1 MCHDPV
7 LLISSVKEVMNF
19 LRNQIFTEQLLL
31 DFVLIFCSLI
41 ILLIV
46 FILIFLYR
54 KTKHNHRKIFL
65 QKKFNNFLG
74 EIAICESEKELTAI
88 LFHPAHQNILHQFRQ
103 NSFDKNLLIDELAET
118 SKQFRGS
125 TMYNIQWLFEKMEL
139 EKELLKNLNSSK
151 WHKKAKAI
159 QHLAY
164 LHQKNR
170 LKDIFLFVDHKN
182 ILVRREAQIAIVKL
196 TGFSGL
202 EFLNVVR
209 HPISDWQQLRLIQEL
224 SGATSEKFGNISLW
238 LQSKNESVVNFAL
251 RLVEIYQQFDY
262 YDEVKECLSHPSM
275 SICER
280 AIITL
285 NNIGNETTPDLL
297 IKYFPGYDASLQIQI
312 LKILQADGN
321 ENHLPFLFSLINHPD
336 DSFKLE
342 AAKAILNINPASIE
356 KMKLLIDEFS
366 YPWNIILPQIKMQT
380 SL

>member
-1 MCHDPV
+1 MCHDPI
-7 LLISSVKEVMNF
+7 LLINGVKEAVNF
-19 LRNQIFTEQLLL
+19 LRKQIFTEQLLL

-74 EIAICESEKELTAI
+74 EIAICESEEELTQVF
-88 LFHPAHQNILHQFRQ
+88 LHPAHQRILHQFGQ
-103 NSFDKNLLIDELAET
+103 NSFDKNLLINELAET

-125 TMYNIQWLFEKMEL
+125 TMDNIQWLFEKMEL
-139 EKELLKNLNSSK
+139 EKELLKNLNSNK

-159 QHLAY
+159 QQLAY

-170 LKDIFLFVDHKN
+170 IEDIFPLVNHKN
-182 ILVRREAQIAIVKL
+182 ILVRREAQITIVKF
-196 TGFSGL
+196 TGFEGL

-209 HPISDWQQLRLIQEL
+209 HPISEWQQLRLIQEL
-224 SGATSEKFGNISLW
+224 SDHTSEKFGNISLW

-251 RLVEIYQQFDY
+251 HLVEIYRQYDY
-262 YDEVKECLSHPSM
+262 YDEVKECLSHSSL
-275 SICER
+275 SICKR
-280 AIITL
+280 AVMTL
-285 NNIGNETTPDLL
+285 SHINNETTPDLL
-297 IKYFPGYDASLQIQI
+297 INFFPGYDASLQIEI

-321 ENHLPFLFSLINHPD
+321 ESHLPFLFSLINHPD

-366 YPWNIILPQIKMQT
+366 YPWNIILPQIKTQT

>member
-1 MCHDPV
+1 MCHDPI
-7 LLISSVKEVMNF
+7 LLINGVKGVMNF
-19 LRNQIFTEQLLL
+19 LRKQVFTEQLLL

-46 FILIFLYR
+46 FILIFFYR

-74 EIAICESEKELTAI
+74 EIAICESEEELTQVF
-88 LFHPAHQNILHQFRQ
+88 FHPDHQRILHQLGQ
-103 NSFDKNLLIDELAET
+103 NSFDKNLLINELAET

-125 TMYNIQWLFEKMEL
+125 TMDNIQWLFEKMEL
-139 EKELLKNLNSSK
+139 EKELLKNLNSNK

-159 QHLAY
+159 QQLAY

-170 LKDIFLFVDHKN
+170 IEDIFPLVNHKN
-182 ILVRREAQIAIVKL
+182 ILVRREAQITIVKF
-196 TGFSGL
+196 TGFEGL

-209 HPISDWQQLRLIQEL
+209 HPISEWQQLRLIQEL
-224 SGATSEKFGNISLW
+224 SDYTSEKFGNISLW

-251 RLVEIYQQFDY
+251 HLVEIYRQYDY
-262 YDEVKECLSHPSM
+262 YDEVKECLSHSSL
-275 SICER
+275 SICKR
-280 AIITL
+280 AVMTL
-285 NNIGNETTPDLL
+285 SHINNETTPDLL
-297 IKYFPGYDASLQIQI
+297 IKFFPGYDASLQIEI
-312 LKILQADGN
+312 LKILQAEGN
-321 ENHLPFLFSLINHPD
+321 ENHLLFLFSLINHPD

-342 AAKAILNINPASIE
+342 AAKAILNINPPSIE
-356 KMKLLIDEFS
+356 KMKLSIDEFS

>member
-1 MCHDPV
+1 MCHDPI
-7 LLISSVKEVMNF
+7 LLINGVKEAVNF
-19 LRNQIFTEQLLL
+19 LRKQIFTEQLLL

-74 EIAICESEKELTAI
+74 EIAICESEEELTQVF
-88 LFHPAHQNILHQFRQ
+88 LHPAHQRILHQFGQ
-103 NSFDKNLLIDELAET
+103 NSFDKNLLINELAET

-125 TMYNIQWLFEKMEL
+125 TMDNIQWLFEKMEL
-139 EKELLKNLNSSK
+139 EKELLKNLNSNK

-159 QHLAY
+159 QQLAY

-170 LKDIFLFVDHKN
+170 IEDIFPLVNHKN
-182 ILVRREAQIAIVKL
+182 ILVRREAQITIVKF
-196 TGFSGL
+196 TGFEGL

-209 HPISDWQQLRLIQEL
+209 HPISEWQQLRLIQEL
-224 SGATSEKFGNISLW
+224 SDHTSEKFGNISLW

-251 RLVEIYQQFDY
+251 HLVEIYRQYDY
-262 YDEVKECLSHPSM
+262 YDEVKECLSHSSL
-275 SICER
+275 SICKR
-280 AIITL
+280 AVMTL
-285 NNIGNETTPDLL
+285 SHINNETTPDLL
-297 IKYFPGYDASLQIQI
+297 IKFFPGYDASLQIEI

-321 ENHLPFLFSLINHPD
+321 ESHLPFLFSLINHPD

-366 YPWNIILPQIKMQT
+366 YPWNIILPQIKTQT

>member
-1 MCHDPV
+1 MCHDPI
-7 LLISSVKEVMNF
+7 LLINGVREAVNF
-19 LRNQIFTEQLLL
+19 LRKQIFTEQLLL

-74 EIAICESEKELTAI
+74 EIAICESEEELTQVF
-88 LFHPAHQNILHQFRQ
+88 LHPDHQRILHQFGQ
-103 NSFDKNLLIDELAET
+103 NSFDKNLLINELAET

-125 TMYNIQWLFEKMEL
+125 TMDNIQWLFEKMEL
-139 EKELLKNLNSSK
+139 EKELLKNLNSNK

-159 QHLAY
+159 QQLAY

-170 LKDIFLFVDHKN
+170 IEDIFPLVNHKN
-182 ILVRREAQIAIVKL
+182 ILVRREAQITIVKF
-196 TGFSGL
+196 TGFEGL

-209 HPISDWQQLRLIQEL
+209 HPISEWQQLRLIQEL
-224 SGATSEKFGNISLW
+224 SDHTSEKFGNISLW

-251 RLVEIYQQFDY
+251 HLVEIYRQYDY
-262 YDEVKECLSHPSM
+262 YDEVKECLSHSSL
-275 SICER
+275 SICKR
-280 AIITL
+280 AVMTL
-285 NNIGNETTPDLL
+285 SHINNETTPDLL
-297 IKYFPGYDASLQIQI
+297 IKFFPGYDASLQIEI
-312 LKILQADGN
+312 LKILQAEGN

-356 KMKLLIDEFS
+356 KMKLSINEFS

>member
-1 MCHDPV
+1 MSHDPI
-7 LLISSVKEVMNF
+7 LLISSVEEMMN
-19 LRNQIFTEQLLL
+19 LVRNKIFTEQFLL
-31 DFVLIFCSLI
+31 DTALGFCFLI

-46 FILIFLYR
+46 LILAFLYR
-54 KTKHNHRKIFL
+54 KTKRNQRKVFL

-74 EIAICESEKELTAI
+74 EIAICESEEELSEVF
-88 LFHPAHQNILHQFRQ
+88 LHPAHQKILHQFGQ
-103 NSFDKNLLIDELAET
+103 NNFDKNLLISELAET
-118 SKQFRGS
+118 SRQFRGS
-125 TMYNIQWLFEKMEL
+125 TMDNIQWLFEKMEL
-139 EKELLKNLNSSK
+139 EKELLKNLNSNK

-159 QHLAY
+159 QQLAY

-170 LKDIFLFVDHKN
+170 IEDIFPLVNHKN
-182 ILVRREAQIAIVKL
+182 ILVRREAQITIVKF
-196 TGFSGL
+196 TGFEGL

-209 HPISDWQQLRLIQEL
+209 HPISEWQQLRLIQEL
-224 SGATSEKFGNISLW
+224 SGHTSEKFGNISLW

-251 RLVEIYQQFDY
+251 RLVEIYQQYDY

-280 AIITL
+280 AVITL
-285 NNIGNETTPDLL
+285 SHISNETTPDLL
-297 IKYFPGYDASLQIQI
+297 IKYFPDYDASLQIEI

-356 KMKLLIDEFS
+356 KMKLSINEFS